1 MMFQKCF
8 FAGSSKHKIADTGD
22 PQIADSKIWFGKI
35 SRAGFQIH
43 LPFFDLPKPDRNQLT
58 ALLAMSSQATGK
70 TKRHQKNSY
79 DS

>member
-35 SRAGFQIH
+35 SRAGFQTLFHFLDLLKPVRYH
-43 LPFFDLPKPDRNQLT
+43 LATK
-58 ALLAMSSQATGK
+58 LATRFVSDEPPAA
-70 TKRHQKNSY
+70 
-79 DS
+79 

>member
-35 SRAGFQIH
+35 SRAGFRIH
-43 LPFFDLPKPDRNQLT
+43 LPFFDLPKPGRNRLAT
-58 ALLAMSSQATGK
+58 LLAIGSQATRK
-70 TKRHQKNSY
+70 TKRQQKISY